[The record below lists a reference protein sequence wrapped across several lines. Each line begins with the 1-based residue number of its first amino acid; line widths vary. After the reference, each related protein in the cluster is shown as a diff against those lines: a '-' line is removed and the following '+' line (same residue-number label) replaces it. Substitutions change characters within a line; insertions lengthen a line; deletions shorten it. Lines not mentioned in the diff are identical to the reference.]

1 MTPSTLAFVAVVFV
15 FAGLVK
21 GAVGMGMPIVA
32 MGLMGLV
39 MPTVEAAA
47 ILVVPGF
54 VTNIWQMLVGPGFRA
69 VARRVATLMAGLLVG
84 TLIGIRFMTGEG
96 ARWAPVALG
105 TVMVI
110 YGLMALYAP
119 RFTMPR
125 RHEPWA
131 SPLVGLTTGLLA
143 GGTGLFVVPMVPYLS
158 ALGMTKDELIQA
170 LGTCFVMCAVALGVA
185 LWSQGQFPLALA
197 GTSLLALVPAALGM
211 FLGQKMRGRMDA
223 ETFRRWFFYFLVAL
237 GLYMAARGL
246 ATG

>member
-1 MTPSTLAFVAVVFV
+1 MTASTLAFVAVVFV
-15 FAGLVK
+15 FAGVVK

-54 VTNIWQMLVGPGFRA
+54 ITNIWQMAVGPGFRPI
-69 VARRVATLMAGLLVG
+69 ARRLATLMAGLLVG
-84 TLIGIRFMTGEG
+84 TLVGIQFMTGAG

-105 TVMVI
+105 TVMVL

-131 SPLVGLTTGLLA
+131 SPLVGVATGGLA
-143 GGTGLFVVPMVPYLS
+143 GATGLFVVPMVPYVS

-170 LGTCFVMCAVALGVA
+170 LGTCFVVCAIALGLA
-185 LWSQGQFPLALA
+185 LWSQGQFSAALA
-197 GTSLLALVPAALGM
+197 GTSLLALAPAALGM
-211 FLGQKMRGRMDA
+211 YIGQKLRGRMDA
-223 ETFRRWFFYFLVAL
+223 ETFRRWFFYGLIAL
-237 GLYMAARGL
+237 GLYMAGRGL
-246 ATG
+246 AAA